1 MRFLIPLFLVSSLL
15 SPLLRA
21 EVASPSFAF
30 LPDGRVTLA
39 CATQGAVIRYTFEEK
54 DPDKSAGVYLAPV
67 AVPAGRAIRARA
79 FSADGAEQSLMTV
92 VAGRGMPSTLV
103 EVTQNRDWKNY
114 DWASRHATIV
124 ARMRAQP
131 PDLVFL
137 GDSITHFWGGQP
149 SDARARGPEVWER
162 YFGKR
167 NAVNIG
173 YGWDRTENVLW
184 RLRHGEIDGIAPKA
198 VVVMIGTN
206 NAALNTEE
214 EIAAGIAA
222 ICEELHLRLPKAK
235 ILLLGIFP
243 RGAKPNEVREKMNRV
258 NGLIAALDGNNSVT
272 YLDIGK
278 VFLEPDGTIS
288 PEIMND
294 YLHPTAAGYER
305 WAQAMEPVLKR
316 LLGE

>member
-1 MRFLIPLFLVSSLL
+1 MNAMRFLFVLAAAGATLL
-15 SPLLRA
+15 A
-21 EVASPSFAF
+21 EVASPSFA
-30 LPDGRVTLA
+30 LMPDGRVTLA
-39 CATQGAVIRYTFEEK
+39 CSTPGAVIRYTFEEK

-67 AVPAGRAIRARA
+67 AIPAGRTIRARA
-79 FSADGAEQSLMTV
+79 FSADGTEQSLLTV
-92 VAGRGMPSTLV
+92 VAGRGMPSTLI

-114 DWASRHATIV
+114 DWAQRHAAIV
-124 ARMRAQP
+124 RRMQEQP
-131 PDLVFL
+131 PDVVML
-137 GDSITHFWGGQP
+137 GDSITHFWGGLP
-149 SDARARGPEVWER
+149 SDARARGAAVWEK

-167 NAVNIG
+167 KVVNIG

-206 NAALNTEE
+206 NAAINTVE
-214 EIAAGIAA
+214 EIAAGVEA
-222 ICEELHLRLPKAK
+222 ICGELHTRLPRAQ

-243 RGAKPNEVREKMNRV
+243 RGAKPNPVREKMDAV
-258 NGLIAALDGNNSVT
+258 NGLLAGLHGKGNVT

-278 VFLEPDGTIS
+278 VFLEADGTIS

-305 WAQAMEPVLKR
+305 WAAAMEPTLRR